1 MKILLSGGGTAG
13 HINPAIAIAQILK
26 RAYPEAEILFIG
38 TGKGMEAT
46 LVRTAGY
53 QMRELEVEGLSRKLT
68 VKNIKVAYRALVA
81 RRQAKNLLKE
91 ERPDLV
97 IGTGGYVCFP
107 LLSAAQRMRIPSAIH
122 ESNAYPGLTTKILSR
137 KASAVLLNYRACAN
151 HMPKSA
157 RVALTGNPV
166 RSDFVS
172 CDRKQARARLSLKD
186 NDILLLSFGGS
197 LGAEALNTVMLHSI
211 PLLLQNHENLHI
223 CHVTGRQSYDSFL
236 KNTELYFKAD
246 MNRVRIFPFIEN
258 MANYMTA
265 ADLLFS
271 RSGAMTLTEASY
283 TATPAILV
291 PFPGATDDH
300 QTKNAKMLV
309 KENAAIL
316 IPESELNTKRLVNE
330 ISKLLTSKQSLSK
343 MRAAIGSLAVRDA
356 NERILQTLSPFLL
369 NSTL

>member
-1 MKILLSGGGTAG
+1 
-13 HINPAIAIAQILK
+13 
-26 RAYPEAEILFIG
+26 
-38 TGKGMEAT
+38 
-46 LVRTAGY
+46 
-53 QMRELEVEGLSRKLT
+53 
-68 VKNIKVAYRALVA
+68 
-81 RRQAKNLLKE
+81 
-91 ERPDLV
+91 
-97 IGTGGYVCFP
+97 
-107 LLSAAQRMRIPSAIH
+107 
-122 ESNAYPGLTTKILSR
+122 
-137 KASAVLLNYRACAN
+137 
-151 HMPKSA
+151 MPKSA

-316 IPESELNTKRLVNE
+316 ISESELNTKRLVNE

-369 NSTL
+369 NSTI